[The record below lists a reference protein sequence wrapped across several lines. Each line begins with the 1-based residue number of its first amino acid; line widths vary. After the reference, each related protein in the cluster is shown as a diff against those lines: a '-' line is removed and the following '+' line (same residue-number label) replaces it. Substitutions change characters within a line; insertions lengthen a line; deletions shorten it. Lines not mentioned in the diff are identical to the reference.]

1 MSEPRYQFQ
10 ASWSAEDGAWIGVCN
25 GFQLVSH
32 IAATEADCLSGIRAL
47 VDDIVAD
54 LHSNGE
60 TLPQPLS
67 WDDFDAPLV
76 DAAAGSIN

>member
-1 MSEPRYQFQ
+1 MSEPRYQYR
-10 ASWSAEDGAWIGVCN
+10 ASWSDEDGAWIGVCN

-32 IAATEADCLSGIRAL
+32 IAATEADCLRGIRAL

-54 LHSNGE
+54 LNSNE
-60 TLPQPLS
+60 EALPQALP

-76 DAAAGSIN
+76 DTAVGLTN